1 MSEHSHPATVL
12 MYMKIGKLYAIRVDD
27 MKPIRKHEIE
37 ESLDADELIYILE
50 SGSDEVVIADASV
63 RNPGNLRKSA

>member
-1 MSEHSHPATVL
+1 

-50 SGSDEVVIADASV
+50 SGSNEVVIADASV
-63 RNPGNLRKSA
+63 RNPGALRKSA